1 MGVFKRTRKNNN
13 GKKTDYWYIR
23 YSVNRVIKWESIGKV
38 GLVTRDI
45 ANAKLAERKK
55 QIRMGVQLDM
65 LNNDLPTY
73 NKSIV

>member
-13 GKKTDYWYIR
+13 GKKTDSWYIR

-38 GLVTRDI
+38 GLVTKDI

-55 QIRMGVQLDM
+55 QIRMGGQLDM
-65 LNNDLPTY
+65 LNNDLPPY
-73 NKSIV
+73 NRSIV